1 MYVGY
6 EYECKEVNGMTQTKN
21 TYVPSRFN
29 ALSHTDDNGVVL
41 FNSYNGAI
49 LHFSEEEKDEVL
61 SSLKRVGQKE
71 FESEIQRNLYE
82 TGFLVTEEVNEKNRA
97 LFLHQSL
104 HRTDMMHLVLLPTE
118 ACNFRCT
125 YCYETF
131 SRGKMNSETISG
143 LKTLVKEKAAN
154 LSNLNISWF
163 GGEPL
168 LALDVIEELSNSFLA
183 VAKEQNIVYSSDL
196 VTNGYF
202 LTKEVFQKL
211 LSWEI
216 EQFMITIDGIQEIH
230 DGRRYLAGGGGSF
243 EKIIANLKAIKEIQD
258 DFDMTIRVNF
268 DESNLEET
276 SKLIEFL
283 KDYLADDHRFGIF
296 FRPVGRWGGKNDD
309 ELPVCNQITS
319 NKKIWEFTNEAI
331 TQGIGMSSMVAGS
344 LMPTGSVCYAAKP
357 HSLVVGSD
365 GQLYKCTISFDEE
378 VNKVGKIYEDGH
390 LDLDYDKMASW
401 TTSGEETDSVC
412 QSCFYRPACQGNHC
426 PLYRMRTGERPCP
439 YEKRNIKKVL
449 NLIWKNSLQ

>member
-1 MYVGY
+1 MLD
-6 EYECKEVNGMTQTKN
+6 NN
-21 TYVPSRFN
+21 TYIPSRFN
-29 ALSHTDDNGVVL
+29 AITHTDDHGIVL

-49 LHFSEEEKDEVL
+49 CYFSEEEKAEVL
-61 SSLKRVGQKE
+61 SSLKRNGTNE
-71 FESEIQRNLYE
+71 LASEIKQELYDN
-82 TGFLVTEEVNEKNRA
+82 GYLVSEQVDEKRRA
-97 LFLHQSL
+97 QFLHQSM
-104 HRTDMMHLVLLPTE
+104 HRTDFMHLVLMPTE
-118 ACNFRCT
+118 ACNFRCS

-131 SRGKMNSETISG
+131 PRGKMNRETILG
-143 LKTLVKEKAAN
+143 LHALVKEKAAR

-168 LALDVIEELSNSFLA
+168 LALDVIEELSTSFINI
-183 VAKEQNIVYSSDL
+183 AKENKIQYSSDL

-216 EQFMITIDGIQEIH
+216 RQLMVTIDGIGEVH
-230 DGRRYLAGGGGSF
+230 DRRRYLAGGGKTFS
-243 EKIIANLKAIKEIQD
+243 KIIENLTGLKDISG

-268 DESNLEET
+268 DESNLHET

-283 KDYLADDHRFGIF
+283 KVHFADDKRFGVI
-296 FRPVGRWGGKNDD
+296 FRPVGRWGGANDD
-309 ELPVCNQITS
+309 ELPVCSQITS
-319 NKKIWEFTNEAI
+319 NKKIWEFTNEAVTNGLEI
-331 TQGIGMSSMVAGS
+331 SSMISGS

-357 HSLVVGSD
+357 NSLVVGSN
-365 GQLYKCTISFDEE
+365 GQLYKCTIALNEE
-378 VNKVGKIYEDGH
+378 MNRVGQIHEDGSVT
-390 LDLDYDKMASW
+390 LDFDKIAIW

-439 YEKRNIKKVL
+439 YEKRSIKKVL
-449 NLIWKNSLQ
+449 NLIWKNSLKEEITLYK